1 MKILEIIPNIQSGGA
16 EKFVVDLTNEFS
28 AQGHECT
35 LVTLFELN
43 SKDIFKNI
51 VSKKVNIVSLG
62 KRLGFDLKC
71 LYELYR
77 YIRFEKPDVV
87 HAHVGGITYL
97 ILAVLFYRKC
107 KYFATIHNDARV
119 EAGSGLHKIIRKFF
133 FKYELVIPITISEES
148 EFSFQQ
154 YYGTFGVL
162 IPNGCSPYKP
172 DDMIRDDYRK
182 DVDFLFVHVASIQ
195 PSKNQVTL
203 VKAFNKLLS
212 NGIRARL
219 LMIGRNANDEIFNNL
234 KPYFSEN
241 IIYLG
246 EKQNPRAYMDICDAF
261 CLSSLWEGMP
271 ITIIEAF
278 SVGCPPVVTPVGGCA
293 NMVEDGVNGLLAKD
307 TTEEACYE
315 VLNRFVKLNDF
326 QKMELKK
333 NCFKV
338 FSSKYSIEKTASEYL
353 NLFTRKN

>member
-1 MKILEIIPNIQSGGA
+1 MKILEIIPNLQSGGA
-16 EKFVVDLTNEFS
+16 EKFVVDLTNELS
-28 AQGHECT
+28 ERGHDCII
-35 LVTLFELN
+35 VTLFELN

-51 VSKKVNIVSLG
+51 VNKNVNIVSLS

-77 YIRFEKPDVV
+77 FIRFEKPDVV

-154 YYGTFGVL
+154 YYGTSGNL
-162 IPNGCSPYKP
+162 IPNGCAPYQP
-172 DDMIRDDYRK
+172 TDIMIEENYRK
-182 DVDFLFVHVASIQ
+182 GVDFLFVHVASIQ
-195 PSKNQVTL
+195 PSKNQIVL
-203 VKAFNKLLS
+203 LKAFKKLL
-212 NGIRARL
+212 NDGIKARM
-219 LMIGRNANDEIFNNL
+219 LMLGRNSNDEIFNQL

-241 IIYLG
+241 IIHVG
-246 EKQNPRAYMDICDAF
+246 EHSNPRALMGVCDAF

-271 ITIIEAF
+271 ISIIEAF
-278 SVGCPPVVTPVGGCA
+278 SVGCPPIVTPVGGCA
-293 NMVEDGVNGLLAKD
+293 NMIGDGVNGILAEGTSDDCYYKALKRFTDLNNEDRHLLANNAYK
-307 TTEEACYE
+307 TYVE
-315 VLNRFVKLNDF
+315 R
-326 QKMELKK
+326 
-333 NCFKV
+333 
-338 FSSKYSIEKTASEYL
+338 YSIVKATDKYL
-353 NLFTRKN
+353 CLFLNK